1 MFTTRRVPLAS
12 NLHVQQVPKNG
23 LKIHV
28 GLPMKPRASTCQL
41 AHSVSLSLSRS
52 VSAFAS
58 LPLYDM
64 ALHTLK
70 TPARRAISVGQCYW
84 PVSNQ
89 TACSPIFLYHNI

>member
-12 NLHVQQVPKNG
+12 NLHVQQVLKNG

-41 AHSVSLSLSRS
+41 AHSVSAS
-52 VSAFAS
+52 AS

-70 TPARRAISVGQCYW
+70 TPARRAI
-84 PVSNQ
+84 
-89 TACSPIFLYHNI
+89 